1 MTKHIPQEILDVYN
15 KVKKAN
21 FEIYL
26 VGGSVRNLLLKK
38 PIKDWDMTTNAT
50 PEAILKLFA
59 NVQNFAWNILDHTG
73 IV

>member
-38 PIKDWDMTTNAT
+38 PIKDWDMTTSAT
-50 PEAILKLFA
+50 PQDLLKIFK
-59 NVQNFAWNILDHTG
+59 D
-73 IV
+73 